1 MLTKDDLKKLAGVC
15 GPCLTIFEPLRDEY
29 SQVTKPDTRVV
40 AAIQEAGRLLEAKGF
55 SAAER
60 DEMLQP
66 LNKIAANTDWKAAK
80 GSLAMF
86 RAPGFT
92 MTEFW
97 PEPLAHRVHFGQEFL
112 VLPLLAGLQGEHDF
126 WLLALTIKAVRLFR
140 GSRKGLVEVALP
152 RGVPRSL
159 AEAGEFG
166 THRDNRARSSRSRNE
181 AGADY
186 LHDFFT
192 AVERGIRPL
201 LEADRQPLI
210 LAGVTRE
217 LAIYRKVNTYSPLL
231 SGAIH
236 GSPFDSGA
244 DALYRRAA
252 ELMVA
257 YSAQD
262 IETKLNKREE
272 EAGRALAITDP
283 AAVIEAAGAGQVDVL
298 ILSPAAPGFAQ
309 REESINWAALAT
321 IRHGGKFALA
331 GGSQPE
337 AGISALL
344 RFRPTEEEESA
355 TEMRLPAALHVT

>member
-1 MLTKDDLKKLAGVC
+1 MLTNDNLRKLAGVR

-29 SQVTKPDTRVV
+29 SRVTKPNTRVG
-40 AAIQEAGRLLEAKGF
+40 AALREAGRLLEEKGF

-60 DEMLQP
+60 EEMLRP
-66 LNKIAANTDWKAAK
+66 LSKIAGDTNWKAVK

-92 MTEFW
+92 MTELW
-97 PEPLAHRVHFGQEFL
+97 PEVLAHRVHFGQEFL
-112 VLPLLAGLQGEHDF
+112 LLPLLPGLQGEHDF
-126 WLLALTIKAVRLFR
+126 WLLTLTIKAVRLFR

-159 AEAGEFG
+159 AEAGEFT

-186 LHDFFT
+186 LHDFFA

-217 LAIYRKVNTYSPLL
+217 LAIYRKLNTYSPVL

-244 DALYRRAA
+244 DALYRGAA

-262 IETKLNKREE
+262 IETRLTNGKKR
-272 EAGRALAITDP
+272 
-283 AAVIEAAGAGQVDVL
+283 
-298 ILSPAAPGFAQ
+298 PAAPGWS
-309 REESINWAALAT
+309 RIP
-321 IRHGGKFALA
+321 R
-331 GGSQPE
+331 
-337 AGISALL
+337 
-344 RFRPTEEEESA
+344 R
-355 TEMRLPAALHVT
+355 